1 MRKEETESLA
11 NRIAEELCTLPEGSE
26 TTSGRLL
33 RKYGGMKEELSEEEM
48 LAFHEALFRAA
59 REKGLVLDTS
69 RHEFRLEGLPWNL
82 DFAVRRSKAKR
93 KTRFDQKNRA
103 FIDSGLSPCYD
114 GKNGNQIEPETKARR
129 KGNGHAD

>member
-11 NRIAEELCTLPEGSE
+11 NRIAEKLCTLPEGSE

-33 RKYGGMKEELSEEEM
+33 RKYGGIKEELSEEEM

-82 DFAVRRSKAKR
+82 DFAVRRSESGKK
-93 KTRFDQKNRA
+93 DA
-103 FIDSGLSPCYD
+103 FRSKKPGVY
-114 GKNGNQIEPETKARR
+114 
-129 KGNGHAD
+129 